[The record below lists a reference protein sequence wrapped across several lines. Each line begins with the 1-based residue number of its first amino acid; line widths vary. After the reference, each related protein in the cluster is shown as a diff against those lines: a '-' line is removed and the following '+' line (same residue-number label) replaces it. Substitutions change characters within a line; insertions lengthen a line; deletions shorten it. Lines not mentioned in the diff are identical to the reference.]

1 MKTRCSP
8 LIANPESTHGLQ
20 CRREHGPASGQPPL
34 PLSHP
39 PPRTASIFVPWDLQT
54 RGPQSEKPP
63 FPPAFLLP
71 SCYSLSFQMLD
82 GPQAKLPSNIR
93 PSPPQIPVSTAT
105 VTTVLHQ
112 IQDPSD
118 CMMLTIACTRQQKR
132 GYIGKAL
139 MVMIQHKKGAPQDR
153 GDQACNSEGSRDSP

>member
-20 CRREHGPASGQPPL
+20 CRREHSPASGQPRL

-39 PPRTASIFVPWDLQT
+39 LPRTASIFMPWDLQT

-63 FPPAFLLP
+63 FPTCLLV
-71 SCYSLSFQMLD
+71 SELLLSFQMLD
-82 GPQAKLPSNIR
+82 GPQARLPSNI
-93 PSPPQIPVSTAT
+93 PPPRLPASTAT

-118 CMMLTIACTRQQKR
+118 CTMLTISCTRQQKR
-132 GYIGKAL
+132 GHIEK
-139 MVMIQHKKGAPQDR
+139 H
-153 GDQACNSEGSRDSP
+153 